1 MRTHLGHRAGL
12 VFLIVALGILGAS
25 GAAQAQNQSF
35 HEATETDRGV
45 DAESGEKV
53 KLTSKRHVNIC
64 LDREPDQKLIDKQR
78 LYLVIDTA
86 TENLCSQFYVFKTKG
101 AVENLGAC
109 SYAFPLAP
117 EETSVQTKKNKGV
130 SLTQVIVDNRAIM
143 NPDPEA
149 TVGVTPTIYGTLDWV
164 VDAKEKK
171 GGPGKFKGPSYGTL
185 SVAGEGGFD
194 ALINDGEIDAKSPD
208 DLALAEFGI
217 DCACGNGVVD
227 VDDGEEC
234 DATADDSDCGGN
246 QICNASCSVCLD
258 LCRNSVLDET
268 EVCDQ
273 TAPFNGCAQGE
284 RCIMDC
290 GVCEVPP

>member
-1 MRTHLGHRAGL
+1 MRTHLGHHAGL
-12 VFLIVALGILGAS
+12 VSLIVALGIVGAS

-64 LDREPDQKLIDKQR
+64 LDRDPDVKLVDKER
-78 LYLVIDTA
+78 LYLVIDKTS
-86 TENLCSQFYVFKTKG
+86 ENLCSQFYVFKTKG

-109 SYAFPLAP
+109 SFAFPLAP

-130 SLTQVIVDNRAIM
+130 SLTQVIVDNRAIL
-143 NPDPEA
+143 NPDPDES
-149 TVGVTPTIYGTLDWV
+149 VGVTPTFYGTLDWV

-185 SVAGEGGFD
+185 SAAGEGGFD
-194 ALINDGEIDAKSPD
+194 ALINDGEIDAKNPKD
-208 DLALAEFGI
+208 VTLAELGI
-217 DCACGNGVVD
+217 DCACGNGIVD
-227 VDDGEEC
+227 EGETC
-234 DATADDSDCGGN
+234 DATAEDIGCGEN
-246 QICNASCSVCLD
+246 EICGATCGVCFN
-258 LCRNSVLDET
+258 LCRNSVLDDT

-273 TAPFNGCAQGE
+273 TAPFNGCAEGI
-284 RCIMDC
+284 CALDC
-290 GVCEVPP
+290 NACEVPD